1 MCPPISHRGAASG
14 PSGLRPRGSTQRLEI
29 FLRYKTLGN
38 GDFFPEAKPY
48 AVVHVVDEGGFEAV

>member
-14 PSGLRPRGSTQRLEI
+14 PSGLRPRGSTQRLEL

-38 GDFFPEAKPY
+38 DNFLPETKPY
-48 AVVHVVDEGGFEAV
+48 AVVHVVDERRFEAV